1 MRDLFICE
9 GPGNNGGLLG
19 KGEMAGGS
27 DVLAINEG
35 SKVFKVSCIYSR
47 VVFWDLKT
55 YLLGTVGIRTWRV
68 SFRWE
73 KSLGSKAKS

>member
-27 DVLAINEG
+27 NVLAINEG
-35 SKVFKVSCIYSR
+35 SKVFESK
-47 VVFWDLKT
+47 L
-55 YLLGTVGIRTWRV
+55 YL
-68 SFRWE
+68 
-73 KSLGSKAKS
+73 